1 MGLCFF
7 CPGAGLCSASQDP
20 SFMTLCSQRLLW
32 KLPPTLLP
40 IKVDR
45 IASRAERQ
53 RGREAEINPETS
65 NCLPPPCR
73 SPQGFCACCLW
84 SLPSPPR
91 FWLTQVSPLLPL
103 RDASHFSI
111 QMTGL
116 FRDSLLTLQFKD
128 GTRNPDQSSSQDWHW
143 SAFPHHPSLSLSPK
157 WSLKRLPSAST
168 DSPSPCLDT
177 WRSEHLGSGDLEV
190 FWGEEFLEVSKTATV
205 AKWGGGPETQVHL
218 ESV

>member
-7 CPGAGLCSASQDP
+7 CLAICPGAGLCSASQDP
-20 SFMTLCSQRLLW
+20 SFMTLCRQRLLW

-53 RGREAEINPETS
+53 RGREAEINTETS

-116 FRDSLLTLQFKD
+116 FRDSLLTLPFKD
-128 GTRNPDQSSSQDWHW
+128 GTRNPYQSRSQDWHW
-143 SAFPHHPSLSLSPK
+143 STFPTTPSLSLSPQK
-157 WSLKRLPSAST
+157 DHW
-168 DSPSPCLDT
+168 
-177 WRSEHLGSGDLEV
+177 GSC
-190 FWGEEFLEVSKTATV
+190 
-205 AKWGGGPETQVHL
+205 QVHPQTAPPRVWVHGTVSIWVVVTRKYFEGKSFWRFL
-218 ESV
+218 R